1 MGSRLIIACHEVDTM
16 AVGNNR
22 VNLVVVPV
30 VEPVLG
36 AIVQPRGIAHIGARR
51 VASGSHPR

>member
-1 MGSRLIIACHEVDTM
+1 MIIACHEVDTM
-16 AVGNNR
+16 AVGNSR

-36 AIVQPRGIAHIGARR
+36 AIVQPRGDCPHRCATRCKR
-51 VASGSHPR
+51 LASPLTL